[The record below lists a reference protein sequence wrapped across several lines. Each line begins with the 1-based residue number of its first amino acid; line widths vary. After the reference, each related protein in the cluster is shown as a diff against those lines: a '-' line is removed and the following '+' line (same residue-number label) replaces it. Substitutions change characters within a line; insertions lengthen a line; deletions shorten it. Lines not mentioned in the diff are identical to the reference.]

1 MSSKWVEIRDN
12 ALDALKQGAIEVG
25 EETKQKF
32 MSNFIESGLPVI
44 EAVAEQFKATVQ
56 EQAAKETGW
65 CKIRDAIVIPFA
77 IDLALWIGKKIL
89 AMVSNATATE
99 AVAMD

>member
-32 MSNFIESGLPVI
+32 MTNFVESGLPVV
-44 EAVAEQFKATVQ
+44 EACAEQFKTTVSA
-56 EQAAKETGW
+56 QAAGETGW
-65 CKIRDAIVIPFA
+65 CKIRDAFVIPFA
-77 IDLALWIGKKIL
+77 VDLALWAGKRIIT
-89 AMVSNATATE
+89 MVQTQTGTVATA
-99 AVAMD
+99 